1 MMTFN
6 SILTLETMK
15 QLIIKPWRMSLA
27 PGAGKIKTI
36 EKIQTWKNC
45 VFLNYLN
52 SHNLNLVKHSF
63 TSRNYAVNYY
73 QTLEEVPWLLR
84 LEKTKNDKNFQKP
97 KKMLC

>member
-36 EKIQTWKNC
+36 EKIQT
-45 VFLNYLN
+45 
-52 SHNLNLVKHSF
+52 
-63 TSRNYAVNYY
+63 
-73 QTLEEVPWLLR
+73 
-84 LEKTKNDKNFQKP
+84 
-97 KKMLC
+97 